1 MLILLLLSRALVSS
15 RLISANLVVLLGRAL
30 VSSRLI
36 SANLV
41 AACEEEGSSNLA

>member
-1 MLILLLLSRALVSS
+1 VLILL
-15 RLISANLVVLLGRAL
+15 LLGRAL